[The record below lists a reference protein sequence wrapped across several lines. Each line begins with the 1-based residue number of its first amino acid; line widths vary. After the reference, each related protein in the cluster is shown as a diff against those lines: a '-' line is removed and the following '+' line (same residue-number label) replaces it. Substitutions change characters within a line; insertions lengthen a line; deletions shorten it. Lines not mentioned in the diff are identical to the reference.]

1 MQDIQDIQIN
11 EQFNTLK
18 GLPWFNP
25 KKAYFNRVSVFGAGG
40 IGSWLTLFL
49 IRAGFGVKIFDFDRV
64 EKRNLG
70 GQFFTVENIGQLKV
84 NALADNI
91 GKFSTRNP
99 IDCRPLR
106 IVSTLS
112 MPYFPPCTFVA
123 FDNMEARKAV
133 FHRWKNDIDS
143 KSAIFIDGRLEA
155 EFLQI
160 FCVRG
165 DNPEQIEKYE
175 ESLSVA
181 EDPSNSAHMC
191 SIKQTSHVAAMIGSF
206 MTSFFTNFV
215 ANRVEGV
222 ESRYVPFKF
231 EIFTPLVAVRDY
243 GIDQ

>member
-25 KKAYFNRVSVFGAGG
+25 KKAYLKRVSVFGAGG

-49 IRAGFGVKIFDFDRV
+49 SRAGFEVTVYDFDKV

-70 GQFFTVENIGQLKV
+70 GQFFSVENIGQLKV
-84 NALADNI
+84 HALADNI
-91 GKFSTRNP
+91 GKFSTTNP
-99 IDCRPLR
+99 IVCRPTR
-106 IVSTLS
+106 IGTSVSWSLS
-112 MPYFPPCTFVA
+112 CTFVA

-133 FHRWKNDIDS
+133 FDSWKIGFDRP
-143 KSAIFIDGRLEA
+143 KSIFIDGRLEA

-165 DNPEQIEKYE
+165 DDPEQIEKYE
-175 ESLSVA
+175 KTLSVA

-206 MTSFFTNFV
+206 MTSFYTNFV
-215 ANRVEGV
+215 ANRIEGV

-243 GIDQ
+243 GTEQ